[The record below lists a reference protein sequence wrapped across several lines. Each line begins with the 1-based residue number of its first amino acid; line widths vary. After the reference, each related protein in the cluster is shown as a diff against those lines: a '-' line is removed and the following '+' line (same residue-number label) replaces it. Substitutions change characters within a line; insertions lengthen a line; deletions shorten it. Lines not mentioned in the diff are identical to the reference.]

1 MPLTERTC
9 AGRQIMA
16 VKHEIDRG
24 RVVSRFFG
32 TCAYASLI
40 HVPGATHLG
49 IYGGVLVVEG
59 TRAGFG

>member
-1 MPLTERTC
+1 
-9 AGRQIMA
+9 MA

-40 HVPGATHLG
+40 HVPGVTHLG
-49 IYGGVLVVEG
+49 ICGGVSVVEG
-59 TRAGFG
+59 AGQASASMAAAASVHAIV